1 MKPIIILLSL
11 IIFTS
16 SASAGDT
23 TQCNIDK
30 FATYSKAKQDFQ
42 ANLAKL
48 AISTDPKVKAAAT
61 FFMNAK
67 IMMLKQ
73 QTLAVKLL
81 LTNDPQKVQT
91 SERLRRWLILQSED
105 DKTLSNLSPQ
115 YASLTTAIAK
125 ARERKDLSDSDELQ
139 QVMQTKVVPSPQF
152 RKLYEALNG
161 KINKINR
168 IRCQ

>member
-42 ANLAKL
+42 KEMAKL
-48 AISTDPKVKAAAT
+48 TISIDPKVESAAIVD
-61 FFMNAK
+61 MNAK
-67 IMMLKQ
+67 IMLLQQ

-81 LTNDPQKVQT
+81 LTNAPEKVQT
-91 SERLRRWLILQSED
+91 SERLRRWLVFQSQD
-105 DKTLSNLSPQ
+105 DKTLSKLSSK
-115 YASLTTAIAK
+115 YASLTEAIAK
-125 ARERKDLSDSDELQ
+125 ARQRKDLPDNEKLK
-139 QVMQTKVVPSPQF
+139 QVMQTKVIPSPQF
-152 RKLYEALNG
+152 RTMYDALNK